1 MKFMDNVKKFGK
13 DLAKATDKNSPAI
26 LTGIAVVGVVTTAV
40 LAWKASPKA
49 HKIIEEHKER
59 VDSLGGDVS
68 EEEKRQ
74 ETVEVIK
81 EMAPVVA
88 PPVVMGA
95 VTAACIIGSNRISTK
110 RIAALS
116 TAYALAEK
124 GFSEYQ
130 DKIQDML
137 GERKEKKVTEA
148 IAEDHLANHPVSATS
163 VINTGRGNVLFYDDA
178 SDRYFTS
185 SIDAVSRAI
194 KTISDRQE
202 LEEWIELNELYF
214 ELDLNATA
222 TGDILGFKRSDG
234 KIDIGDISKIA
245 DDGTP
250 CRVLKFELKPDPY
263 MYSDRH

>member
-1 MKFMDNVKKFGK
+1 MKFMENVKKFGK

-26 LTGIAVVGVVTTAV
+26 LTGIAVVGLVTTAV
-40 LAWKASPKA
+40 LAWKAAPKA
-49 HKIIEEHKER
+49 QKIVKEHKER
-59 VDSLGGDVS
+59 VDRLGGDIS
-68 EEEKRQ
+68 EEEKKE

-88 PPVVMGA
+88 PPIVMGA

-116 TAYALAEK
+116 AAYTLAEK

-130 DKIQDML
+130 DKVQELI
-137 GERKEKKVTEA
+137 GEKKEKKVTEA
-148 IAEDHLANHPVSATS
+148 IAEDHLANHPVTTS
-163 VINTGRGNVLFYDDA
+163 NVINTGRGNVLFYDDA
-178 SDRYFTS
+178 SDRYFMS

-202 LEEWIELNELYF
+202 LEEWIDLNELYF

-250 CRVLKFELKPDPY
+250 CRVLKFDLSPDPY
-263 MYSDRH
+263 VYSRKC